1 MIVFLILTLS
11 LGRSTPVFFIA
22 VTRHGSRTPETFM
35 PWDDAS
41 KWPEGE
47 DGKLT
52 GEGIRQEYLL
62 GLYLKHLY
70 RTKSSLLSQN
80 QSEVTFYSSHYE
92 RTYQSGQSLAYGLYQ
107 SNLISIPESISL
119 PHKSISLGKYKNR
132 LIDAGK
138 INPVR
143 MNSYKVNALVLPITY
158 CDELLDHMEKK
169 ESTVAMKAIYL
180 KYKDVILPISKHF
193 KISQSSAMK
202 RFERVYDSVVSN
214 QFHGF
219 LTPTEFDRRWLERA
233 EKLYIEK
240 RLFLRYKP
248 DYFAKYSASRLLQFI
263 SKTLEDRAS
272 DKVGKSSK
280 SNKGIV
286 FSAHDSTL
294 QDLLV
299 GLNIYDGVHPP
310 YASILIFE
318 LNRDKAG
325 EFHVK
330 IIYNNKELLLPG
342 FRVSASLQMLAN
354 YTIERTFFDV
364 ADACANI
371 EFLEMTPK
379 PEESSWPLFLLMFNI
394 AITAAALIII
404 KYIIRK

>member
-1 MIVFLILTLS
+1 MLFFLNLLLS
-11 LGRSTPVFFIA
+11 LARSNPIFFIA
-22 VTRHGSRTPETFM
+22 ITRHGSRTPESFM
-35 PWDDAS
+35 TWDDNS

-52 GEGIRQEYLL
+52 GEGVRQEYLL

-70 RTKSSLLSQN
+70 KVKSNLLTEN
-80 QSEVTFYSSHYE
+80 QSEVFFYSSHYE
-92 RTYQSGQSLAYGLYQ
+92 RTYQSAQSLAYGLYK
-107 SNLISIPESISL
+107 SNLVSIPDTISL
-119 PHKSISLGKYKNR
+119 PHKSISLTKYKGH
-132 LIDAGK
+132 LIDLGK
-138 INPVR
+138 VNPVH
-143 MNSYKVNALVLPITY
+143 MNSYKVNALLIPPTY
-158 CDELLDHMEKK
+158 CDELIDHMEKK
-169 ESTVAMKAIYL
+169 ESTVAMKEIYL

-193 KISQSSAMK
+193 KISQNSGMK
-202 RFERVYDSVVSN
+202 KFERVYDSVVSN
-214 QFHGF
+214 QFHGY
-219 LTPTEFDRRWLERA
+219 LTPPEFDKKWLERA

-248 DYFAKYSASRLLQFI
+248 DYFAKYSGSRLLQFI

-272 DKVGKSSK
+272 GKGLNY
-280 SNKGIV
+280 NKGIV

-299 GLNIYDGVHPP
+299 ALNIYDGLHSP

-318 LNRDKAG
+318 LNRDKLN
-325 EFHVK
+325 ELHVK

-342 FRVSASLQMLAN
+342 VKITASLHLFSN
-354 YTIERTFFDV
+354 YTVERTFSDV

-371 EFLEMTPK
+371 EFLNMTPDT
-379 PEESSWPLFLLMFNI
+379 EQSSWPLSLLVFNV
-394 AITAAALIII
+394 AITAVALIII